1 MHARLLEYGRQVIHK
16 LSEDHRIQATAAPTL
31 HHIDLHKR
39 NIFVSDHDPATV
51 TDIIDWQS
59 SSIEPAFDYAA
70 SVPDFAGPKDDSL
83 EDQKREELRAELCQK
98 AYDVC
103 MKGFVPRLA
112 AARALD
118 VDLLRPFRY
127 CHRTWR
133 DGISAFRQ
141 DLIDLSARWEALE
154 LPGQC
159 PYNLPVC
166 DELERH
172 KMQYEDLRLAADLDE
187 KVSTLLDAGSD
198 GWISNEMWPTV
209 QAYHKEVFEGFLST
223 VKEMEG
229 TEGEQMTEEK
239 LRMMWPFD
247 IP

>member
-1 MHARLLEYGRQVIHK
+1 MHARLLGDGRQVIHK

-39 NIFVSDHDPATV
+39 NIFVSDDDPALV

-59 SSIEPAFDYAA
+59 SSIEPGFDYATLT
-70 SVPDFAGPKDDSL
+70 PDFAGPKDESL
-83 EDQKREELRAELCQK
+83 EDQEREELRAELCQK

-103 MKGFVPRLA
+103 MKGLVPRLA

-118 VDLLRPFRY
+118 MDLARPFRY

-133 DGISAFRQ
+133 DSIPAFRQ
-141 DLIDLSARWEALE
+141 DLIDLSVRWEALD

-159 PYNLPVC
+159 PYHVPVG
-166 DELERH
+166 DELALH
-172 KMQYEDLRLAADLDE
+172 KEQYEDLKLAADLRG
-187 KVSTLLDAGSD
+187 KIYTLRDAGSD
-198 GWISNEMWPTV
+198 GWVSNDMWPKV
-209 QAYHKEVFEGFLST
+209 QAYHKEVFAGFLST

-229 TEGEQMTEEK
+229 TEGESMTEEK
-239 LRMMWPFD
+239 LRTMWPFD